1 MDKRV
6 SHVPGRR
13 DAENSPTDRGVVDL
27 ADARVRIRSRVKPT
41 TESLT
46 QELDE
51 IRSLLDQ
58 GLSTDAKT
66 RLATLISNARNH
78 PSVLALARCALSTA
92 LEQQGHYRDSL
103 AAVSMYETPESRT
116 KLDNETTSFL
126 RVQIGLAYNYNGDHP
141 KAIAMLKSTLRDHAE
156 SGAANLGHIYAA
168 LSRIYRTISEY
179 PIARDYAQRA
189 LESFRQ
195 SGDWRGL
202 AESYFGVGVA
212 DIHEGNYESGLENLE
227 QALKLIG
234 DRPAAYV
241 LGRTYANMAGA
252 CWFLKRP
259 QEGIDYLKKA
269 ITYYER
275 TDHKTNAADGYNNL
289 GINLVLIGQWDRAQE
304 ALERALALATEVDE
318 RGAKV
323 PMILDSLGELHMLR
337 GDLDRAKDYLSRAV
351 ALATENGNKWY
362 AAQALR
368 TLARCYVAIADPE
381 KALAKARE
389 ALTLAENIG
398 DRQAICESRLIA
410 AESYLQT
417 HELDECMRELQF
429 VSDQTTDSATD
440 LGFTGE
446 AHRLNGMLN
455 MVRNDPAAAAQH
467 FGSSVSIFDMLGD
480 RYRAARA
487 HLELGRA
494 YATILPDRA
503 GEHLSRALNTFRELG
518 ARIDLSRA
526 EEELRD
532 LARSTPEK
540 HQEQSAL
547 TQLLTLRL
555 AEAVASRE
563 LLLRELAAVMRQE
576 TGAQR
581 VLITEKGE
589 RNDPRVVI
597 AMGCTTAESIK
608 IAVDLNQIDDDEAR
622 ERYCKKN
629 DAELIPLKS
638 SNAPP
643 AMMYLA
649 PRNRSSLP
657 KGVALEPLLRVV
669 ELGLDVCALRAGA
682 QKTGSN
688 ENSDELAGTSLMPG
702 FIHSSPAMTQLVEE
716 VHKIRSSDV
725 TVLVTGESGTGKELV
740 ARAIHAISSRRAKVF
755 VPFNCTAVPKELS
768 EGYLFGYRRG
778 AFTGAV
784 QDSHGVI
791 RTAAG
796 GTLFL
801 DEVGDL
807 PLDVQPKLLRFLQE
821 GEIQP
826 LGEQR
831 PSKVDVRIIAAT
843 NTDLEDMVAQGRF
856 REDLYYRLNVI
867 RLRVP
872 PLRERRSEI
881 PTIVNY
887 YVNHYSAKFGR
898 KDIQI
903 TPQAVDLL
911 MVSDWPGNVRQLCN
925 EIQRTVARAEDGT
938 VITPEQLSPELKR
951 TSSPTTPSTTA
962 SISSMP
968 LSSSP
973 TGGTLADALNAVER
987 RMISD
992 ALRRHGGNISRAA
1005 RELGLTRRGLYLKL
1019 ERHELS
1025 VSASKAG

>member
-1 MDKRV
+1 MDKGV
-6 SHVPGRR
+6 GPGGNPEQ
-13 DAENSPTDRGVVDL
+13 AKNSSERSVVDL
-27 ADARVRIRSRVKPT
+27 ADARVRLRTRTRPT
-41 TESLT
+41 NESLMA
-46 QELDE
+46 ELDE

-58 GLSTDAKT
+58 GLSTEAKD
-66 RLATLISNARNH
+66 RLALVISSARSH
-78 PSVLALARCALSTA
+78 ASALALARCALSTA
-92 LEQQGHYRDSL
+92 LEQQGHYRDAL
-103 AAVSMYETPESRT
+103 AAVSMYESPESRV
-116 KLDNETTSFL
+116 KLDEKTTVSL
-126 RVQIGLAYNYNGDHP
+126 RVQIGLGYNYTGDHP
-141 KAIAMLKSTLRDHAE
+141 KAIAMLKSTLRDYSE
-156 SGAANLGHIYAA
+156 SGPASLGPIYAA
-168 LSRIYRTISEY
+168 LSRVYRTISEF

-189 LESFRQ
+189 LENFRQ
-195 SGDWRGL
+195 TGDWRGL
-202 AESYFGVGVA
+202 AESYFGVGIA
-212 DIHEGNYESGLENLE
+212 DIQEGNYESGLENLA
-227 QALKLIG
+227 QAQKLIG
-234 DRPAAYV
+234 DRPAAYM

-275 TDHKTNAADGYNNL
+275 TDHKNNAADGYNNL
-289 GINLVLIGQWDRAQE
+289 GINLILIGQWDRAQD
-304 ALERALALATEVDE
+304 ALERALSLATDVDE
-318 RGAKV
+318 RGDKV

-337 GDLDRAKDYLSRAV
+337 GDLQEAEDYLRRAV
-351 ALATENGNKWY
+351 SLATENGNKWY

-368 TLARCYVAIADPE
+368 TLGRCYLATKDSA
-381 KALAKARE
+381 KALAKAKE
-389 ALTLAENIG
+389 ALTLAESIG
-398 DRQAICESRLIA
+398 DRPAICESRLIA
-410 AESYLQT
+410 AEAHLLNQDL
-417 HELDECMRELQF
+417 EECANELQR
-429 VSDQTTDSATD
+429 VTAETTDSATD

-446 AHRLNGMLN
+446 THRLLGMLG
-455 MVRNDPAAAAQH
+455 MFRSDEAAAAQH

-480 RYRAARA
+480 RYRSARA
-487 HLELGRA
+487 HFQLGKA
-494 YATILPDRA
+494 YASTLPSRA

-518 ARIDLSRA
+518 ARLDLALA
-526 EEELRD
+526 EEALVNLD
-532 LARSTPEK
+532 RSRPERG
-540 HQEQSAL
+540 QEQSAL

-576 TGAQR
+576 TGAEA
-581 VLITEKGE
+581 VVITEHGE
-589 RNDPRVVI
+589 HNQERVVVAFGTSPADNLRI
-597 AMGCTTAESIK
+597 AAELGAIK
-608 IAVDLNQIDDDEAR
+608 DESAR
-622 ERYCKKN
+622 ERYCRKH
-629 DAELIPLKS
+629 DAEVILLRSP
-638 SNAPP
+638 NAPP
-643 AMMYLA
+643 AVLYLS
-649 PRNRSSLP
+649 PRSRATLP
-657 KGVALEPLLRVV
+657 KGISIDPLLRVV
-669 ELGLDVCALRAGA
+669 ELGMDVCALRAGA
-682 QKTGSN
+682 NRGGTSEQA
-688 ENSDELAGTSLMPG
+688 DELAGTSLMPG

-784 QDSHGVI
+784 SDSQGVI

-801 DEVGDL
+801 DEIGDL

-831 PSKVDVRIIAAT
+831 PAKVDVRIIAAT

-887 YVNHYSAKFGR
+887 YINHYSAKFGR

-903 TPQAVDLL
+903 APPAVDLL
-911 MVSDWPGNVRQLCN
+911 MVSNWPGNVRQLCN
-925 EIQRTVARAEDGT
+925 EIQRVVARAEDGT
-938 VITPEQLSPELKR
+938 LITPEQLSPELQR
-951 TSSPTTPSTTA
+951 TSSPTTPSTA
-962 SISSMP
+962 SISTMP
-968 LSSSP
+968 ASNVQTS
-973 TGGTLADALNAVER
+973 GTLSDALAEVER
-987 RMISD
+987 RMIAD
-992 ALRRHGGNISRAA
+992 AMRRHGGNISRAA

-1019 ERHELS
+1019 ERHDL
-1025 VSASKAG
+1025 SASA

>member
-6 SHVPGRR
+6 GHGPPGR
-13 DAENSPTDRGVVDL
+13 DQQKPLNERGVVDL
-27 ADARVRIRSRVKPT
+27 ADARVRIRSRPKPSN
-41 TESLT
+41 ESLLR
-46 QELDE
+46 ELDE

-58 GLSTDAKT
+58 GLSTEAKQ
-66 RLATLISNARNH
+66 RLATLISNARNF
-78 PSVLALARCALSTA
+78 PSVLAMARCALSTA

-103 AAVSMYETPESRT
+103 AAVSMYESPESRA
-116 KLDNETTSFL
+116 KLDPQTISYL
-126 RVQIGLAYNYNGDHP
+126 RVQIGLGYNYNGDHP
-141 KAIAMLKSTLRDHAE
+141 KAIAMLQATLREYAE
-156 SGAANLGHIYAA
+156 SGAANLGPIYGA
-168 LSRIYRTISEY
+168 LSRTYRSISEY
-179 PIARDYAQRA
+179 PIARDFAQRA

-195 SGDWRGL
+195 SGEWRGL
-202 AESYFGVGVA
+202 ADSYFGVGVA

-234 DRPAAYV
+234 DRPAAHL

-259 QEGIDYLKKA
+259 QEGIDHLKKA

-289 GINLVLIGQWDRAQE
+289 GINLILIGQWDRAQE
-304 ALERALALATEVDE
+304 ALERALSLAREVDE

-337 GDLDRAKDYLSRAV
+337 GDLDTAKEYLTQAV

-362 AAQALR
+362 AGQALR
-368 TLARCYVAIADPE
+368 TLGRCCVAREDPARALGKAKE
-381 KALAKARE
+381 ALA
-389 ALTLAENIG
+389 LAEQIG

-410 AESYLQT
+410 AEAHLQIG
-417 HELDECMRELQF
+417 EFDQCAAELQR
-429 VSDQTTDSATD
+429 VNEATTDSATD

-446 AHRLNGMLN
+446 SHRLSGMLN
-455 MVRNDPAAAAQH
+455 MAQGDAGAAAQH
-467 FGSSVSIFDMLGD
+467 FGSSVSIFDLLGD

-494 YATILPDRA
+494 YNKILPERA

-518 ARIDLSRA
+518 AKIDLERA
-526 EEELRD
+526 EEELQV
-532 LARSTPEK
+532 LARATPERS
-540 HQEQSAL
+540 QEQSAL

-581 VLITEKGE
+581 VIITEQGE
-589 RNDPRVVI
+589 HQEPRVVV
-597 AMGCTTAESIK
+597 AMGCTPAESMT
-608 IAVDLNQIDDDEAR
+608 IAVALNELGG
-622 ERYCKKN
+622 EN
-629 DAELIPLKS
+629 DRQKYSRKHDVELISLKS

-643 AMMYLA
+643 ALMCLA
-649 PRNRSSLP
+649 PRNRSTLP
-657 KGVALEPLLRVV
+657 KGIALEPLLRVV
-669 ELGLDVCALRAGA
+669 ELGMDVCALRIGA
-682 QKTGSN
+682 NKGGAH
-688 ENSDELAGTSLMPG
+688 ENADELAGTSLMPG

-784 QDSHGVI
+784 SDSQGVI

-843 NTDLEDMVAQGRF
+843 NTDLEEMVAQGRF

-925 EIQRTVARAEDGT
+925 EIQRTVARAEDGA

-951 TSSPTTPSTTA
+951 TSSPTTPSAA
-962 SISSMP
+962 SIAAMP
-968 LSSSP
+968 SSSNLQSAC
-973 TGGTLADALNAVER
+973 TLAEALAEVER
-987 RMISD
+987 RMIAD
-992 ALRRHGGNISRAA
+992 ALRRHSGNISRAA

-1025 VSASKAG
+1025 VSA